1 MKTLTFDPDTHT
13 YTLDGE
19 RLPSVTEILAPITAG
34 KYPPNAGTVQAAAAR
49 GTRVHELC
57 ALYDMDALP
66 DEFELECVPYVQAWT
81 DFCRDYSP
89 EWLYIEQPLYFD
101 SFDGFSF
108 AGTVDRIGYLDGKLC
123 VVDIKTAQSMDRP
136 AKIALATQ
144 LHAYQLLASA
154 LDFTGENMGVQLMKD
169 GTYRLHKEHAIEKKY
184 GFDTTQMFMEL
195 RSLLKTV
202 KGY

>member
-1 MKTLTFDPDTHT
+1 MKTLLFDPETHT

-34 KYPPNAGTVQAAAAR
+34 KYPPGAGVVQQAAAR

-66 DEFELECVPYVQAWT
+66 DEFEGELVPYVQAWA

-89 EWLYIEQPLYFD
+89 EWLYIEQPLYFECVAG
-101 SFDGFSF
+101 SSF
-108 AGTVDRIGYLDGKLC
+108 AGTVDRVGLIDGKLC

-136 AKIALATQ
+136 AKIALACQ
-144 LHAYQLLASA
+144 LHAYELLNCT
-154 LDFTGENMGVQLMKD
+154 LDMSGENMGVQLLKD
-169 GTYRLHKEHAIEKKY
+169 GSYRVHREKDVEKKY
-184 GFDTTQMFMEL
+184 GFETTDLFWTARKMYYI
-195 RSLLKTV
+195 V